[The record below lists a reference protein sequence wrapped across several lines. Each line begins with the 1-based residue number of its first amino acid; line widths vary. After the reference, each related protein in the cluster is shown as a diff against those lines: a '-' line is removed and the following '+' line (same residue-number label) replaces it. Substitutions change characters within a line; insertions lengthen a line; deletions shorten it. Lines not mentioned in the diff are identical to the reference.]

1 MRKILL
7 WIVIISLAISFV
19 SVSFVDAGSSI
30 TFPGNK
36 VKMSIISQSPDP
48 VKPGEFFDLKVRVQV
63 LSSAAR
69 ENFQIKNLKIEMIQE
84 YPFSVA
90 ENENRLRDLGT
101 LGGSEAR
108 DVTYRI
114 KTASDAADGVN
125 RLRFKYSSDS
135 GGEVEG
141 EGYLSVNV
149 RAIESTLGIASLK
162 SNPERIPAGGEAEL
176 ELKLKNS
183 ATSYMR
189 DVAVKLDLSNTPFT
203 PMETSS
209 EKRIAGLAPGQEAN
223 MNFKI
228 IVDTNA
234 ESKPYKIPVVLTYLD
249 DQNNKFSRNDS
260 IGLLVYSEPE
270 LDFNIDDS
278 KIFRKGDNGEIIIA
292 VSNIGPSKV
301 KFINLEA
308 LVSEDYK
315 VIGNNKIYLGNLDPD
330 DFQTA
335 SFKIYAAKSNPKIL
349 LKVVYKDAYNKDFFK
364 EVELQ
369 LKTYS
374 GREAAAYGLVKPSF
388 GILQWVFL
396 ILALIF
402 LYHVY
407 RGLRGKLSLGAA
419 IMHGFKRTIIHI
431 GRFILFFRWS
441 KLKTLPGK
449 LKRMLKDDGHIK

>member
-1 MRKILL
+1 MKKRLL
-7 WIVIISLAISFV
+7 LVVIMALAVSFV

-84 YPFSVA
+84 YPFSVSES
-90 ENENRLRDLGT
+90 ENAARDLGS

-125 RLRFKYSSDS
+125 RLRFRYSSDS
-135 GGEVEG
+135 EGEVEG
-141 EGYLSVNV
+141 DGYLSINV
-149 RAIESTLGIASLK
+149 RAIESNLGIASLK
-162 SNPERIPAGGEAEL
+162 SNPEKIPAGSEAEL

-189 DVAVKLDLSNTPFT
+189 DVAVRLDLSNTPFT
-203 PMETSS
+203 PLETSS
-209 EKRIAGLAPGQEAN
+209 EKRIGQLSPGQEAN
-223 MNFKI
+223 MKFKI

-234 ESKPYKIPVVLTYLD
+234 ESKPYKIPAVLTYLD

-278 KIFRKGDNGEIIIA
+278 KIFRKKDTGEVIIS

-301 KFINLEA
+301 KFINLEV
-308 LVSEDYK
+308 LPSEDYK

-335 SFKIYAAKSNPKIL
+335 SFKIYAGKDNPKIL
-349 LKVVYKDAYNKDFFK
+349 LKVGYKDAYNEYFFK
-364 EVELQ
+364 DVELG

-374 GREAAAYGLVKPSF
+374 GREAAAYGLIKPEF
-388 GILQWVFL
+388 GVLQWVFL
-396 ILALIF
+396 IVALTF

-407 RGLRGKLSLGAA
+407 RGLRGKLSLGASL
-419 IMHGFKRTIIHI
+419 MHGFKRTIIHI

-441 KLKTLPGK
+441 KLKALPGK
-449 LKRMLKDDGHIK
+449 LKKMLKDDGK